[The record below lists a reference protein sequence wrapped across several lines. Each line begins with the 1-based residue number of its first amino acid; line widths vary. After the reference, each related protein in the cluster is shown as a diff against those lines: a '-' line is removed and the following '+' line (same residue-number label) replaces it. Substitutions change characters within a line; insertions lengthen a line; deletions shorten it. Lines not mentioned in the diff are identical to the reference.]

1 MLILDNFLTCV
12 LVHVCTQFVKM
23 YYTVTYDVSFKMYI
37 IFILKKSSRLPSH
50 ICFLRLVSAK
60 GNGTD
65 MGSSMLVPVYSLK
78 GELKQ
83 D

>member
-37 IFILKKSSRLPSH
+37 IFI
-50 ICFLRLVSAK
+50 
-60 GNGTD
+60 
-65 MGSSMLVPVYSLK
+65 
-78 GELKQ
+78 
-83 D
+83 